1 MTVLRVE
8 EVFKTSGIPTHT
20 FVRPAAFPRLKVAL
34 RTPGRGVIVEGPS
47 GIGKSTAIDKALREL
62 ELDNDVTR
70 LSAREPTDVEYLE
83 VLPDLGNFGTVV
95 IDDFH
100 RLEESVKARIAD
112 LLKVTA
118 DAEDEK
124 RKLVIIGI
132 NDAGKSLVETSP
144 DLTNRLEVVR
154 FEVESPQ
161 KIQELVEAGE
171 AALNVTIAAKPH
183 IVEKSRG
190 SFYIAQ
196 LLCMNACIQ
205 AEVIERPEETA
216 DVATPYAAVQRQ
228 VVERQRDRFGDAVR
242 SFARGTRFRPSG
254 RAPYLHIL
262 RWLSESDAWGISL
275 HDEMRRHP
283 NEKASVFLVLDRGYL
298 EKLVNTPEISRLLH
312 FNPHSAILSVEDPML
327 TFYLRSISWP
337 DFVREVGF
345 AKVDYDETYDIAL
358 SFAGEDRAY
367 ADAMRDAL
375 EDLGHTVF
383 YDMTEQHRFLGED
396 VESFLAPIYESGS
409 RYVVA
414 ILGEMY
420 GRKRWTLFEASK
432 YKDRIAQ
439 GQVIPIWSTKIPP
452 GPFDETRDRG
462 GLNFDPDAAALPQA
476 LEHAAVI
483 SKKLGLVDEELDIPV
498 VSEVKP

>member
-1 MTVLRVE
+1 MSKLRVE

-62 ELDNDVTR
+62 GIDNEVTR
-70 LSAREPTDVEYLE
+70 LSAREPVDVEYLE
-83 VLPDLGNFGTVV
+83 ILPDIGRFGTVV

-100 RLEESVKARIAD
+100 RLEESVKAKIAD

-132 NDAGKSLVETSP
+132 NDAGKSLIDTSP

-161 KIQELVEAGE
+161 KIQELVESGE
-171 AALNVTIAAKPH
+171 KALNVTIAAKPL
-183 IVEKSRG
+183 IVERARG

-205 AEVIERPEETA
+205 ADVIEEPNELT
-216 DVATPYAAVQRQ
+216 DVATPYAAIQRQ
-228 VVERQRDRFGDAVR
+228 VVDRQRDRFGDAVR
-242 SFARGTRFRPSG
+242 SFARGTKFRPSG

-262 RWLSESDAWGISL
+262 RWLAESDSWSISL
-275 HDEMRRHP
+275 EDEMRRHP
-283 NEKASVFLVLDRGYL
+283 AEKASVFLVLDRGYL
-298 EKLVNTPEISRLLH
+298 ANLVNSPDISRLLH
-312 FNPHSAILSVEDPML
+312 FNPHGAILSVEDPML

-345 AKVDYDETYDIAL
+345 AKVDYEETYDIAL

-367 ADAMRDAL
+367 ADALRDAL

-383 YDMTEQHRFLGED
+383 YDMAEQYRFLGED
-396 VESFLAPIYESGS
+396 VEAFLGPIYESGS

-420 GRKRWTLFEASK
+420 GRKRWTLFEASQ
-432 YKDRIAQ
+432 YKDRIAK
-439 GQVIPIWSTKIPP
+439 GHVIPVWSKKVPP
-452 GPFDETRDRG
+452 EPFDITRDLG
-462 GLNFDPDAAALPQA
+462 GLDFDPDAAPLPQA
-476 LEHAAVI
+476 LAHAETI
-483 SKKLGLVDEELDIPV
+483 SKKLGLVDEQIV
-498 VSEVKP
+498 VSEDDPAA

>member
-1 MTVLRVE
+1 MSSPRVE

-20 FVRPAAFPRLKVAL
+20 FVKPAAFSTLKVAL

-47 GIGKSTAIDKALREL
+47 GIGKSTAIARALE
-62 ELDNDVTR
+62 EIGLDRNVTR
-70 LSAREPTDVEYLE
+70 LSAREPKDVEYLE
-83 VLPDLGNFGTVV
+83 VLPDLGEFGTVIV
-95 IDDFH
+95 DDFH

-118 DAEDEK
+118 DSEDSN
-124 RKLVIIGI
+124 RKLVVIGI
-132 NDAGKSLVETSP
+132 NDAGRALIETSP
-144 DLTNRLEVVR
+144 DLTNRIEVVR
-154 FEVESPQ
+154 FETESPQ
-161 KIQELVEAGE
+161 KVQELIEAGE
-171 AALNVTIAAKPH
+171 SALNVTISAKAL
-183 IVEKSRG
+183 IVEKAHG

-196 LLCMNACIQ
+196 LLCMNACVQ
-205 AEVIERPEETA
+205 AELLERAEQLTNVPT
-216 DVATPYAAVQRQ
+216 TFSAVQRQ

-242 SFARGTRFRPSG
+242 GFARGTRFRPSG

-262 RWLSESDAWGISL
+262 KWLAESESWSISL
-275 HDEMRRHP
+275 PDEIRLHAS
-283 NEKASVFLVLDRGYL
+283 EKASVFLVLNRGYL
-298 EKLVNTPEISRLLH
+298 ESLVNSPDINRLLH
-312 FNPHSAILSVEDPML
+312 FNAHSKVLSVEDPML

-367 ADAMRDAL
+367 ADALRDAL

-383 YDMTEQHRFLGED
+383 YDMAEQHRFLGED
-396 VESFLAPIYESGS
+396 VEAFLGPIYESGS

-432 YKDRIAQ
+432 YKDRIDA
-439 GQVIPIWSTKIPP
+439 GQVIPVWSNKIPP
-452 GPFDETRDRG
+452 EPFDKTRDVG
-462 GLNFDPDAAALPQA
+462 GLTFDPNAAPLAQA
-476 LEHAAVI
+476 LQHAEI
-483 SKKLGLVDEELDIPV
+483 LSKKLGLAEE
-498 VSEVKP
+498 